1 MHEHHPPRREPRVL
15 VLRPRGRRTLWAAA
29 DPWELRGAGRLGA
42 PVAFALARIVQQ
54 VHPSAVVVIAAQVPA
69 PLTVTLDELT
79 TRFGIPH
86 LEPTETELRA
96 LRTAARSCE
105 DDEVL
110 VLIHDRALRRTASL
124 ALAALGVL
132 DLPSRRYV
140 SKLPPPPAP
149 RVGAD
154 CA

>member
-15 VLRPRGRRTLWAAA
+15 VLRPHGRRALWAAA
-29 DPWELRGAGRLGA
+29 DPWELRGAGRLGTPTA
-42 PVAFALARIVQQ
+42 VTLARIVHQI
-54 VHPSAVVVIAAQVPA
+54 HPSVVLVAAEHMPA
-69 PLTVTLDELT
+69 DLAESLDELT
-79 TRFGIPH
+79 ARRGIPH
-86 LEPTETELRA
+86 IEPTETELRA

-140 SKLPPPPAP
+140 SKLPPSSAP
-149 RVGAD
+149 RLGAYR
-154 CA
+154 A